1 VKKGRRKVHTPTNSA
16 SHPLPPPR
24 NGSLRVSRTEDV
36 VYQIV
41 TVAAILIVLG
51 TLWVF

>member
-1 VKKGRRKVHTPTNSA
+1 MQLPMQNA
-16 SHPLPPPR
+16 SHPLPSSR
-24 NGSLRVSRTEDV
+24 NGSVRSRLTEDV

-41 TVAAILIVLG
+41 TVAAILLVLG

>member
-1 VKKGRRKVHTPTNSA
+1 MQLTPQIASQPMPKSSNGFLRGRPVD
-16 SHPLPPPR
+16 
-24 NGSLRVSRTEDV
+24 DV

-41 TVAAILIVLG
+41 TLAAILLVMG

>member
-1 VKKGRRKVHTPTNSA
+1 MHTPTNSA
-16 SHPLPPPR
+16 SHPLPPSR
-24 NGSLRVSRTEDV
+24 IGSLRTRPTEDV

-51 TLWVF
+51 TTLWVF

>member
-1 VKKGRRKVHTPTNSA
+1 MQPRSQIA
-16 SHPLPPPR
+16 SQPLTRPR
-24 NGSLRVSRTEDV
+24 NGFLRNRPMEDV

-41 TVAAILIVLG
+41 TLAAILVVIG

>member
-1 VKKGRRKVHTPTNSA
+1 MQPVSQIASQPMPTSSNGFLRGRPV
-16 SHPLPPPR
+16 
-24 NGSLRVSRTEDV
+24 EDV

-41 TVAAILIVLG
+41 TLAAILLVMG

>member
-1 VKKGRRKVHTPTNSA
+1 MQTA
-16 SHPLPPPR
+16 SQPMPR
-24 NGSLRVSRTEDV
+24 SSNRFLRDRPVEDV

-41 TVAAILIVLG
+41 TLAAILLVMG